1 MEASSTVYCA
11 VNCSLGFTSP
21 LEENQCVY
29 FLYILVYHAYGR
41 CNVYTNCFFFGSR
54 KIFSLGHGLYP
65 LGDDGEV
72 AIVITVRTEF
82 YLDSFTGFLDLSLQR
97 GIFIQQRRISATT
110 EMRFLT
116 GGLKLTMQ

>member
-1 MEASSTVYCA
+1 MRVFFVYSSLSCVWK
-11 VNCSLGFTSP
+11 V
-21 LEENQCVY
+21 QCIY
-29 FLYILVYHAYGR
+29 KL
-41 CNVYTNCFFFGSR
+41 FFFGSR